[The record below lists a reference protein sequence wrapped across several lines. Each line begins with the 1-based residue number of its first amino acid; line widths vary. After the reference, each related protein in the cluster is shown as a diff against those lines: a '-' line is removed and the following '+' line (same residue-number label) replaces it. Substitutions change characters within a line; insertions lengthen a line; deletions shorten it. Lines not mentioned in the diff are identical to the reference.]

1 MSLAIAIVALVAGG
15 LSVLNTMAMAVEERT
30 RDIGILSS
38 IGWSRRR
45 ILALILTEGVVL
57 AVVGG
62 VAGVGLGWVGY
73 NFLIDLLS
81 PGSGLT
87 IPAMLVQAGKAM
99 IIALLVG
106 ALGALGP
113 AWRAAGMMAAAAL
126 RRQ

>member
-1 MSLAIAIVALVAGG
+1 M
-15 LSVLNTMAMAVEERT
+15 
-30 RDIGILSS
+30 
-38 IGWSRRR
+38 
-45 ILALILTEGVVL
+45 ILTEGVVL

-62 VAGVGLGWVGY
+62 VAGVGLGWVAY
-73 NFLIDLLS
+73 NFLIGLLS